1 MARFIAAP
9 LFCCCLSWLWGQQP
23 APPPALEST
32 VFRVTTSLVQVDA
45 VVTDGKG
52 HYVTS
57 LKPDDFEI
65 LLDKKPQA
73 ITNLSYVDLES
84 PSSNSNA
91 LAPATESRP
100 ASVIR
105 PEQVR
110 RSMVF
115 VVDDLS
121 LSFTSIAAVRK
132 TLQQFV
138 EQQMRDGDLVAIWQV
153 GRSNGVFQQLTTDK
167 RVLEAAIRSLRWNP
181 RSDIFPDRTYRMTA
195 LMGLLMDEL
204 RDTGGRKAVVLMSD
218 APYMLGMDWT
228 DPMAARRQEAL
239 RDLIDKANRS
249 GTVIH
254 TVDMRGVLYVR
265 PRQVPS
271 LWVSQQGM
279 AQLAWGTG
287 GLASFDNGYVQAV
300 QRVEDDQ
307 RGYYLIGFKAPE
319 SLLGVAGKNGL
330 DYHSLNVKVKGKGL
344 QVRSRTGFW
353 GQTDEAARL
362 KRDTPVVQMAASM
375 YSLYNASGIHVRAAP
390 QFTLTSDGKPV
401 VHNLLHID
409 ARDVTFKA
417 DASGNNK
424 AELDAVVVAT
434 AFGSDPV
441 SLSRRMVIEG
451 SSDRLKQLREKGL
464 TLVLDVPIKHPG
476 PYQIRAS
483 VRDSA
488 TAAIGSAGQ
497 YLEIPDLKKEHIVVT
512 TPVLE
517 EVPAPADK
525 SYDASPVL
533 REFRRGSQVSFEFAV
548 ATEKAGGNRAPTAN
562 LKAAIELYRD
572 NKSVLTRP
580 VAVVSTKDEG
590 IRTVR
595 GALQLGP
602 ALPAGQYYLK
612 ATVAE
617 GAGQHR
623 SASVWTDFEVVE

>member
-1 MARFIAAP
+1 M
-9 LFCCCLSWLWGQQP
+9 LWGQQP
-23 APPPALEST
+23 APPPALETT

-45 VVTDGKG
+45 VVADSKG
-52 HYVTS
+52 HYVTT
-57 LKPDDFEI
+57 LKPGDFEI

-91 LAPATESRP
+91 LVPATEGRP
-100 ASVIR
+100 GSVIR

-110 RSMVF
+110 RSMVI

-121 LSFTSIAAVRK
+121 LSFTSIAAVRR

-138 EQQMRDGDLVAIWQV
+138 EQQMQPGDLVAIWQV

-181 RSDIFPDRTYRMTA
+181 RSDIFPDTTYRMTA

-218 APYMLGMDWT
+218 GTYNLG
-228 DPMAARRQEAL
+228 AAMIGPLAESRREAF
-239 RDLIDKANRS
+239 RQLIDKANRS
-249 GTVIH
+249 GAVIH
-254 TVDMRGVLYVR
+254 TVDMRGVVNTR
-265 PRQVPS
+265 GPAA
-271 LWVSQQGM
+271 LWASQQEM
-279 AQLAWGTG
+279 ARLAQNTG
-287 GLASFDNGYVQAV
+287 GLSSFDNGYVEAM
-300 QRVEDDQ
+300 QRVEADQ

-319 SLLGVAGKNGL
+319 NLLGDAAKNRF
-330 DYHSLNVKVKGKGL
+330 DYHSVQVKVKGKGL

-353 GQTDEAARL
+353 GQTDEAARP
-362 KRDTPVVQMAASM
+362 KRDTPESQMIASL
-375 YSLYNASGIHVRAAP
+375 YSLYNTGGVHLRAAP
-390 QFTLTSDGKPV
+390 QFALTAEGKPM
-401 VHNLLHID
+401 VHNLLHVD
-409 ARDVTFKA
+409 ARDVTFRSE
-417 DASGNNK
+417 ASGNYK
-424 AELDAVVVAT
+424 AELDAIVVAT
-434 AFGSDPV
+434 AFGSDPM

-488 TAAIGSAGQ
+488 SGVIGSAGQ
-497 YLEIPDLKKEHIVVT
+497 YLEIPDLKKEHIVLT

-533 REFRRGSQVSFEFAV
+533 REFQGGSRISFEFAV
-548 ATEKAGGNRAPTAN
+548 AAEKDSGNRAQTAN
-562 LKAAIELYRD
+562 LKAAVELYRD
-572 NKSVLTRP
+572 NKSILTRP
-580 VAVVSTKDEG
+580 VAVVPMKDSDLG
-590 IRTVR
+590 TVR
-595 GALQLGP
+595 GALELGP
-602 ALPAGQYYLK
+602 KLAAGQYYLK
-612 ATVAE
+612 ATVAG